1 MRDKKKT
8 PFQKTLIGGAAALTG
23 YAIAAALV
31 RPWHE
36 RWGAT
41 DKEVAAPL
49 PGDEL
54 MEYASANHAITID
67 APPETVWPWLV
78 QIGQDRG
85 GFYSYTWL
93 ENSVLAHI
101 HNAETVHPEWQQL
114 REGDFIRLASKRV
127 YGDLPLL
134 RVHSVE
140 QNRSLVLEGWGAFV
154 LQPLEGGK
162 TRVIIRSHGRR
173 RPPLTRAIDFLFFG
187 PAHFIMERK
196 MLLGLKGRA
205 EKAVATSAA
214 A

>member
-1 MRDKKKT
+1 MRDKKIPHLPK
-8 PFQKTLIGGAAALTG
+8 PLVASALALG
-23 YAIAAALV
+23 SYAIVAAFA

-41 DKEVAAPL
+41 DEEVQMPL

-67 APPETVWPWLV
+67 APPEAVWPWLV

-101 HNAETVHPEWQQL
+101 HNATEVHPEWQTL

-127 YGDLPLL
+127 YGELPLL

-140 QNRSLVLEGWGAFV
+140 PNQFLVLEGWGAFV
-154 LQPLEGGK
+154 LLPLEGGR
-162 TRVIIRSHGRR
+162 TRVLIRSHGRR
-173 RPPLTRAIDFLFFG
+173 RPPLTRAINFLFFG

-196 MLLGLKGRA
+196 MLLGLKARA
-205 EKAVATSAA
+205 EKAVAAA

>member
-8 PFQKTLIGGAAALTG
+8 HLPKPVIASALALSG
-23 YAIAAALV
+23 YAIVAAFA
-31 RPWHE
+31 RQWHE

-41 DKEVAAPL
+41 DEEVAMPL

-67 APPETVWPWLV
+67 APPEAVWPWLV

-101 HNAETVHPEWQQL
+101 HNATEVHPEWQTL

-140 QNRSLVLEGWGAFV
+140 QNQYLVLEGWGAFV
-154 LQPLEGGK
+154 LFPLEGGK
-162 TRVIIRSHGRR
+162 TRVLIRSHGRR
-173 RPPLTRAIDFLFFG
+173 RPPLTRAINFLIFG

-196 MLLGLKGRA
+196 MLLGLKERA
-205 EKAVATSAA
+205 ERAVAKSAA